1 MTATSETEEVLTGY
15 ASLLAGAGLADWNP
29 DGTYTLSQT
38 GILMKI
44 MADGTGVPDRVVVL
58 NLVPLTD
65 EISNPLGRSML
76 QVAGRGVRNDPL
88 DVDRLMDP
96 IFRFLHGRTGDVFGS
111 VTVVQMFRIS
121 SVPMGEDAL
130 TRSERADKYY
140 LDIAA
145 APTAL
150 RPAGGSW

>member
-1 MTATSETEEVLTGY
+1 MTATSDVLTGI
-15 ASLLAGAGLADWNP
+15 AQLIAGAGIATWNP
-29 DGTYTLSQT
+29 TGSYALTDT

-58 NLVPLTD
+58 NLIPLTD
-65 EISNPLGRSML
+65 EVSNPLGRSML
-76 QVAGRGVRNDPL
+76 QVAGRGLRNDPL
-88 DVDRLMDP
+88 DVDALMDP
-96 IFRFLHGRTGDVFGS
+96 IFDLLHGRTGDVFGT
-111 VTVVQMFRIS
+111 VTVVQMFRTS

-130 TRSERADKYY
+130 TRSERADKFY

>member
-1 MTATSETEEVLTGY
+1 MTATSDILTGV
-15 ASLLAGAGLADWNP
+15 AQLIAGAGIATWNP
-29 DGTYTLSQT
+29 NGVYTLSQT

-44 MADGTGVPDRVVVL
+44 MADGAGVPDRVVVL

-65 EISNPLGRSML
+65 DISLPLGRSML
-76 QVAGRGVRNDPL
+76 QVAGRGIRNQPL
-88 DVDRLMDP
+88 DVDALMDP
-96 IFRFLHGRTGDVFGS
+96 IFDLLHGRTGDVFGT
-111 VTVVQMFRIS
+111 VTVVQMFRTS

-130 TRSERADKYY
+130 TRSERADKYF
-140 LDIAA
+140 LDVAA

>member
-1 MTATSETEEVLTGY
+1 VTVTADVLTGVAQLI
-15 ASLLAGAGLADWNP
+15 ASAGIATWNP
-29 DGTYTLSQT
+29 AGTYTVSQT

-76 QVAGRGVRNDPL
+76 QVAGRGLRNQPL
-88 DVDRLMDP
+88 DVDALMDP
-96 IFRFLHGRTGDVFGS
+96 IFDLLHGRTGDMFGS
-111 VTVVQMFRIS
+111 VTVVQMFRTS

-130 TRSERADKYY
+130 TRSERADKFY

-150 RPAGGSW
+150 RPVGGSW